1 MSRKIEDLDP
11 RCQDAARKTL
21 DALTADDEL
30 RNSGVAGWLIV
41 ETRRELAVQMAYFAR
56 GRMAPDH
63 VRMMYDAAGL
73 KQKLTDK
80 ETQTAITTTLKSR
93 HLSGLAMDIAPLKA
107 DGKVWWDA
115 PVRVW
120 MRMATIAEGFGWESG
135 VRWKD
140 FPDFPHLQWRGA

>member
-1 MSRKIEDLDP
+1 MSRRIEDLDP

-41 ETRRELAVQMAYFAR
+41 ETRRELATQMAYFAR
-56 GRMAPDH
+56 GRMAPEH

-80 ETQTAITTTLKSR
+80 ETQTAITTTLKSK
-93 HLSGLAMDIAPLKA
+93 HLSGLAMDIVPIKA
-107 DGKVWWDA
+107 DGKAWWDA
-115 PVRVW
+115 PTRVW

-140 FPDFPHLQWRGA
+140 FPDYPHLQWRGA

>member
-1 MSRKIEDLDP
+1 MSRKIEDLDQ

-21 DALTADDEL
+21 DVLTADDEL
-30 RNSGVAGWLIV
+30 RNSGVAGWFIV
-41 ETRRELAVQMAYFAR
+41 EKRRDMAAQMAYFAR
-56 GRMAPDH
+56 GRQGPEH

-80 ETQTAITTTLKSR
+80 ETQTAITTTLKSK
-93 HLSGLAMDIAPLKA
+93 HLSGLAMDIVPIKA
-107 DGKVWWDA
+107 DGTAWWDA

-140 FPDFPHLQWRGA
+140 FPDYPHLQWRGA

>member
-1 MSRKIEDLDP
+1 MSRRIEDLDP

-63 VRMMYDAAGL
+63 VRMMYDAAGI
-73 KQKLTDK
+73 KQQLSDK

>member
-1 MSRKIEDLDP
+1 MSRKLEDLDQ

-21 DALTADDEL
+21 DALNADDEL
-30 RNSGVAGWLIV
+30 KNSGVVGWLVV
-41 ETRRELAVQMAYFAR
+41 ETRRELSVQMAYFSR

-63 VRMMYDAAGL
+63 VRMMYDAAGI
-73 KQKLTDK
+73 KQQLTDK

-93 HLSGLAMDIAPLKA
+93 HLSGLAMDIVPVKA
-107 DGKVWWDA
+107 DGTVWWDA

-135 VRWKD
+135 VRW
-140 FPDFPHLQWRGA
+140 

>member
-41 ETRRELAVQMAYFAR
+41 ETRRDLATQMAYFAR
-56 GRMAPDH
+56 GRMAPEH

-80 ETQTAITTTLKSR
+80 ETQTAITTTLKSK
-93 HLSGLAMDIAPLKA
+93 HLAGLALERCCDEIGRAH
-107 DGKVWWDA
+107 V
-115 PVRVW
+115 
-120 MRMATIAEGFGWESG
+120 
-135 VRWKD
+135 
-140 FPDFPHLQWRGA
+140 

>member
-1 MSRKIEDLDP
+1 MSRKIEDLDQH
-11 RCQDAARKTL
+11 CQDAARKTL

-41 ETRRELAVQMAYFAR
+41 ETRRELATQMAYFAR
-56 GRMAPDH
+56 GRMAPEH

-93 HLSGLAMDIAPLKA
+93 HLSGLAMDIVPVNT
-107 DGKVWWDA
+107 DGYAWWDA
-115 PVRVW
+115 PSRVW
-120 MRMATIAEGFGWESG
+120 MRIAAIAE
-135 VRWKD
+135 D
-140 FPDFPHLQWRGA
+140 FV

>member
-41 ETRRELAVQMAYFAR
+41 ETRRDLAVQMAYFAR

-63 VRMMYDAAGL
+63 VRMMYDAAGI
-73 KQKLTDK
+73 KQQLTDK
-80 ETQTAITTTLKSR
+80 ETQTAITTTLKSK

-140 FPDFPHLQWRGA
+140 FPDYPHLQWRGA